1 LITLNTS
8 ESESERVS
16 SRRVTLEPTELQT
29 SSTSVLLTSTVTLRL
44 IGSVLQDGS
53 FHYFKRSE
61 LELLAQLLP
70 TSKWDRLRLPILIEI
85 TPEYGEGAAVIKDDV
100 EAEVVA
106 KLLGVDLR
114 VPLIIYRPQI
124 SILRRRLP
132 TATQYVFS
140 LRILVEK

>member
-1 LITLNTS
+1 MI
-8 ESESERVS
+8 
-16 SRRVTLEPTELQT
+16 ELQDRHRIEEYLREELRIVNIHLPYARKT
-29 SSTSVLLTSTVTLRL
+29 LSELLKEEFPHVILR
-44 IGSVLQDGS
+44 DGS

-85 TPEYGEGAAVIKDDV
+85 TPEYGEGAAVIKDDI

-106 KLLGVDLR
+106 KLLGIDLR